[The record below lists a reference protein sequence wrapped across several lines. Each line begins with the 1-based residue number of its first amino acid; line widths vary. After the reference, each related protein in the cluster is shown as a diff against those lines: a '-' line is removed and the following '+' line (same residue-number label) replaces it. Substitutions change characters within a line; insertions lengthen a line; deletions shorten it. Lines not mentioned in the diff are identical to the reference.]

1 MSDLF
6 NKKVIVLA
14 GATSSGKSAVSLEI
28 VKHLGPDS
36 VEIVIADSVQIYKDL
51 NVASNKPTAEE
62 MAVVTHHLVDFA
74 DPTENITAGDFC
86 ELAASKIVDI
96 SSRGKLP
103 VIVGGSTMWIK
114 WLVHGIPDAPAGSE
128 LAQRLSKELLASA
141 ESTKNWPV
149 ALSILESYSP
159 SLANKLSLNDWYR
172 MRRYLEIAIDIQ
184 QKNSTATAS
193 ATSEAMPVTLSNERK
208 PILSDYDVRSFFL
221 MEDDRERL
229 FHAIDSRCEK
239 MLEAGLLQEVGD
251 LLLQNKLT
259 PSTLVWKSIGY
270 RQTIHY
276 LLNPSIEPGD
286 LHAFLLF
293 LSGFAA
299 DTRAY
304 ARKQHKFYRKDKSM
318 LFLGINRQ
326 DVHRSKS
333 GPHRRVAKEILHWT
347 SEVDVGTFQTAIT
360 AQSKAAS
367 FVTKWRK
374 LRRTPADATAV
385 EDEIEFQVINAMM
398 KTGEVAMDTSPKG
411 RKEWEKICQS
421 FGASD
426 VNVSEDQII
435 KRPRKAD
442 EANLEGGENAITWG
456 ASNAKIRAEEDNRK
470 MACYVSLL
478 PSPNGLNPKVHSI
491 EKAESRYRRFV
502 VIADEYRARL
512 QQEKP
517 DLWSGFFETAGD
529 EQVPDPQH
537 DD

>member
-1 MSDLF
+1 MVLLFKRIIPIYCHLWSAPSSLHQVRSPFSLYSSKSFSSLKAKPPLYQMSDLF

-28 VKHLGPDS
+28 AKHLGPDS

-141 ESTKNWPV
+141 ESTKNWPA

-251 LLLQNKLT
+251 LLLQNKIT

-293 LSGFAA
+293 L
-299 DTRAY
+299 
-304 ARKQHKFYRKDKSM
+304 
-318 LFLGINRQ
+318 
-326 DVHRSKS
+326 
-333 GPHRRVAKEILHWT
+333 
-347 SEVDVGTFQTAIT
+347 
-360 AQSKAAS
+360 
-367 FVTKWRK
+367 
-374 LRRTPADATAV
+374 
-385 EDEIEFQVINAMM
+385 
-398 KTGEVAMDTSPKG
+398 
-411 RKEWEKICQS
+411 
-421 FGASD
+421 
-426 VNVSEDQII
+426 
-435 KRPRKAD
+435 
-442 EANLEGGENAITWG
+442 
-456 ASNAKIRAEEDNRK
+456 
-470 MACYVSLL
+470 
-478 PSPNGLNPKVHSI
+478 
-491 EKAESRYRRFV
+491 RY
-502 VIADEYRARL
+502 
-512 QQEKP
+512 
-517 DLWSGFFETAGD
+517 
-529 EQVPDPQH
+529 
-537 DD
+537 